1 MLEANASNQNCLD
14 YCAARHL
21 WRGGVTQGD
30 PNLVEFLFIVGG
42 PSPTVYVSSE
52 ALAAVTRYV
61 GPQFL
66 SVRVSEVELRL
77 CVQEAVTRLEQGGP
91 PTPRSRTNMEDWLTS
106 EEPREEDVQEK
117 E

>member
-1 MLEANASNQNCLD
+1 M
-14 YCAARHL
+14 
-21 WRGGVTQGD
+21 
-30 PNLVEFLFIVGG
+30 
-42 PSPTVYVSSE
+42 
-52 ALAAVTRYV
+52 TRYV